1 MNFSV
6 TAKLTLFPRRKKSDF
21 FVILESDRPEYG
33 DLYTYTSIYTSISMN
48 FLECK
53 SLSMPLTQR
62 LF

>member
-33 DLYTYTSIYTSISMN
+33 DLYTSIYTSISMN